1 MAELKLTI
9 SNKDGKSYL
18 KKLEDSSLLLGRKL
32 GESINGDL
40 IGLTG
45 YELKI
50 LGGSDSSGFPMR
62 PGLETSGK
70 KKIFARGGV
79 GIKPRFKGN
88 YIRKSVAGNTISPR
102 TAQVNLS
109 VLKEG
114 KKSLVDLF
122 GKKEEAKEPSQ

>member
-9 SNKDGKSYL
+9 SSKDGKSYS
-18 KKLEDSSLLLGRKL
+18 KTLEDGSTLLGRKL
-32 GESINGDL
+32 NETLNGDL

-45 YELKI
+45 YELRI
-50 LGGSDSSGFPMR
+50 CGGSDSSGFPMR

-70 KKIFARGGV
+70 KKIYAKGGV
-79 GIKPRFKGN
+79 GITTKYKGT
-88 YIRKSVAGNTISPR
+88 YLRKTVAGNTVSQR

-114 KKSLVDLF
+114 KKPLIELF
-122 GKKEEAKEPSQ
+122 HKKEEAPK

>member
-1 MAELKLTI
+1 MAGLTLKI
-9 SNKDGKSYL
+9 SSKDGKSYL
-18 KKLEDSSLLLGRKL
+18 KKLEDGSTLLGRKL

-40 IGLTG
+40 IGLSG

-50 LGGSDSSGFPMR
+50 SGGSDSSGFPMR

-70 KKIFARGGV
+70 KKIYAKSGV
-79 GIKPRFKGN
+79 GIKTRFKGN
-88 YIRKSVAGNTISPR
+88 YIRKTVAGNTIGQR
-102 TAQVNLS
+102 TVQVNFS

-122 GKKEEAKEPSQ
+122 GKKEEAKETPQ

>member
-9 SNKDGKSYL
+9 SSKDGKSYS
-18 KKLEDSSLLLGRKL
+18 KTLEDSSTLLGRKL
-32 GESINGDL
+32 NETLNGDL

-45 YELKI
+45 YELRVS
-50 LGGSDSSGFPMR
+50 GGSDSSGFPMR

-70 KKIFARGGV
+70 KKIYAKAGV
-79 GIKPRFKGN
+79 GIKTKYKGT
-88 YIRKSVAGNTISPR
+88 YLRKTLAGNTISQR

-114 KKSLVDLF
+114 KKPLAELF
-122 GKKEEAKEPSQ
+122 VKKEEAPK